1 MAQGKFYNTSSPCE
15 GHSTRYKICSDP
27 GLENDQGTKI
37 SQGPGFLQGLNFAPS
52 PDRYAWRLML
62 QSCEVKQREYYIL
75 NVVVDIILKS
85 VLFYG
90 YEKQRVFQMYQ
101 IKNARK

>member
-1 MAQGKFYNTSSPCE
+1 
-15 GHSTRYKICSDP
+15 
-27 GLENDQGTKI
+27 
-37 SQGPGFLQGLNFAPS
+37 
-52 PDRYAWRLML
+52 ML